1 MKNKFLSL
9 FLAVALF
16 SLPLTG
22 CGEKE
27 PAEEGMQTES
37 VQTPSESK
45 EASVESPTDSTDP
58 QPGQSVTGEG
68 IMVEGPGE
76 DDGSIIEVEG
86 EVTEI
91 VDGEVVEIVE
101 GEVVEIIEG
110 EVTEIIETQDDDATG
125 TTSDDGTDWSIAY
138 DDYFTRDNIM
148 PATPKIT
155 VTTVADGITFDMVVA
170 MVEDVAYMSYDFGTV
185 AMDMY
190 VTTDK
195 VYIRSEMEGQEAW
208 NFAPITSE
216 EEAQDMTV
224 GIEDNT
230 TLIDNDSIGTV
241 TYREALEEDGVIYD
255 VLDVTVDENSN
266 MPGTA
271 VYFINRE
278 TQMVAKCVMEQ
289 QGNTAVCLVEEIESI
304 ELPAEAATA
313 TEVPMEDVLGAMLG
327 VLFMGAGMGIDGE

>member
-1 MKNKFLSL
+1 MKKKLVTL
-9 FLAVALF
+9 FFAVSMLAV
-16 SLPLTG
+16 SVIG
-22 CGEKE
+22 CSSDAAVDNKDWHIESTENMKEESNNSISEKAIE
-27 PAEEGMQTES
+27 GAE
-37 VQTPSESK
+37 V
-45 EASVESPTDSTDP
+45 A
-58 QPGQSVTGEG
+58 PGQSVTGEG

-110 EVTEIIETQDDDATG
+110 EVTEIIETQDDNVTG
-125 TTSDDGTDWSIAY
+125 STSDDTTDWSTAY
-138 DDYFTRDNIM
+138 DDYFTRENIM
-148 PATPKIT
+148 PATPKVT
-155 VTTVADGITFDMVVA
+155 VSTAADGITFDMVVA
-170 MVEDVAYMSYDFGTV
+170 MVEDMAYMSYDFGTV

-190 VTTDK
+190 VMEDK

-289 QGNTAVCLVEEIESI
+289 QGNTAICLVEEIESI

-327 VLFMGAGMGIDGE
+327 VLFMGAGMAE

>member
-1 MKNKFLSL
+1 MKKRL
-9 FLAVALF
+9 LAVLLAGTLAIM
-16 SLPLTG
+16 SLSA
-22 CGEKE
+22 CGTS
-27 PAEEGMQTES
+27 EENSKDSDITQEL
-37 VQTPSESK
+37 QPPSESQ
-45 EASVESPTDSTDP
+45 EASVESPTDSTGP

-91 VDGEVVEIVE
+91 VDGEVVEIEE

-110 EVTEIIETQDDDATG
+110 EVTEITEPKDDDATG

-148 PATPKIT
+148 PATPKISALAT
-155 VTTVADGITFDMVVA
+155 GDGMSFEMVAA
-170 MVEDVAYMSYDFGTV
+170 MVEDVAFLSYDFGTV
-185 AMDMY
+185 AADMY

-195 VYIRSEMEGQEAW
+195 AYVRTEMEGQEAW
-208 NFAPITSE
+208 IYAPIASK
-216 EEAQDMTV
+216 EEAQEMTV

-230 TLIDNDSIGTV
+230 TLIDSEDIGTV

-255 VLDVTVDENSN
+255 VLDVTVDDESDV
-266 MPGTA
+266 PGNA

-278 TQMVAKCVMEQ
+278 TQLIAKCVMER
-289 QGNTAVCLVEEIESI
+289 QGETAICLVEEIESI
-304 ELPAEAATA
+304 ELPAEAADA
-313 TEVPMEDVLGAMLG
+313 TEATIEDVLGTMVG
-327 VLFMGAGMGIDGE
+327 VLFMGADMTME

>member
-9 FLAVALF
+9 LLAVALF
-16 SLPLTG
+16 SLTLTG

-110 EVTEIIETQDDDATG
+110 EVTEIIEDKDDDATG
-125 TTSDDGTDWSIAY
+125 TISDDGTDWSTAY

-148 PATPKIT
+148 PATPKISALAT
-155 VTTVADGITFDMVVA
+155 GDGMSFEMVVA
-170 MVEDVAYMSYDFGTV
+170 MVEDVAFLSYDFGTV
-185 AMDMY
+185 AADMY

-195 VYIRSEMEGQEAW
+195 AYVRTEMEGQEAW
-208 NFAPITSE
+208 IYAPITSK
-216 EEAQDMTV
+216 EEAQEMTV

-230 TLIDNDSIGTV
+230 TLIDSEDIGTV

-255 VLDVTVDENSN
+255 VLDVTVDDESDV
-266 MPGTA
+266 PGNA

-278 TQMVAKCVMEQ
+278 TQMIAKCVMER
-289 QGNTAVCLVEEIESI
+289 QGETAICLVEEIESI
-304 ELPAEAATA
+304 ELPAEAADA
-313 TEVPMEDVLGAMLG
+313 TEATIEDVLGTMVG
-327 VLFMGAGMGIDGE
+327 VLFMGADMTTE

>member
-1 MKNKFLSL
+1 MKKK
-9 FLAVALF
+9 LF
-16 SLPLTG
+16 SLFISVALLATTITG
-22 CGEKE
+22 CGGKE
-27 PAEEGMQTES
+27 TADEDKRVES
-37 VQTPSESK
+37 VEQKADDIISAEHADRTNDDTN
-45 EASVESPTDSTDP
+45 AATI
-58 QPGQSVTGEG
+58 GQSVTGEG

-76 DDGSIIEVEG
+76 DDGIIEVEG
-86 EVTEI
+86 
-91 VDGEVVEIVE
+91 DVVEIVE

-110 EVTEIIETQDDDATG
+110 EVTEIIETQDDNVTG
-125 TTSDDGTDWSIAY
+125 STSDDTTDWSTAY
-138 DDYFTRDNIM
+138 DDYFTRENIM
-148 PATPKIT
+148 PATPKVT
-155 VTTVADGITFDMVVA
+155 VSTAADGITFDMVVA
-170 MVEDVAYMSYDFGTV
+170 MVEDMAYMSYDFGTV

-190 VTTDK
+190 VMEDK

-208 NFAPITSE
+208 NFALITSE

-230 TLIDNDSIGTV
+230 TLIDNDSIGAV

-289 QGNTAVCLVEEIESI
+289 QGNTAVCLVEEVDSI

-327 VLFMGAGMGIDGE
+327 VLFMGAGANME